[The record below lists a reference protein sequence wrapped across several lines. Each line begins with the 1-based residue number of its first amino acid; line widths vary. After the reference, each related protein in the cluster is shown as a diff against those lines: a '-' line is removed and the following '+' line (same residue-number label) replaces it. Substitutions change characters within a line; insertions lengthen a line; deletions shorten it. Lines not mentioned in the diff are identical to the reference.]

1 MLYGGCYM
9 KRLLT
14 MILEV
19 WNGLFSD
26 NPEDIICPVC
36 GYYCSGNGGYGC
48 IDKPG
53 FIDDRQEEDK

>member
-1 MLYGGCYM
+1 M